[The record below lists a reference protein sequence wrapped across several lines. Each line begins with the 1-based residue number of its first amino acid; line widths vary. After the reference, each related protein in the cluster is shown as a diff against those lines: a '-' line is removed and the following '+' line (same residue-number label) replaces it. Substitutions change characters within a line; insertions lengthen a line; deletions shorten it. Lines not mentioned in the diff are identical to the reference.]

1 MKKMLDKLWKII
13 KDLLAAKGGGNQEN
27 TSIRDSSLSQENSPA
42 CDCEEPSIS
51 QPFDTSPSLHPLF
64 NPGIFNDPLDNKPWI
79 KLAEECVELFDELDR
94 QIKFFD
100 PARREIADHVCC
112 RLQEMLQRS
121 GVELIAETALFERTL
136 HQPEIPTA
144 GMTNGADTA
153 IILSPGFRVGR
164 RVLRRARVEL
174 QNSVQNKS
182 GES

>member
-1 MKKMLDKLWKII
+1 MSATGVETPPVSVQV
-13 KDLLAAKGGGNQEN
+13 LAPP
-27 TSIRDSSLSQENSPA
+27 LS
-42 CDCEEPSIS
+42 
-51 QPFDTSPSLHPLF
+51 PLK
-64 NPGIFNDPLDNKPWI
+64 PGISDDPLDNKPWI

-94 QIKFFD
+94 QNKFFD

-112 RLQEMLQRS
+112 RLKEMLQRS

-136 HQPEIPTA
+136 HQPETPTVGIVDKA
-144 GMTNGADTA
+144 ATA

-174 QNSVQNKS
+174 QNSTSNGV